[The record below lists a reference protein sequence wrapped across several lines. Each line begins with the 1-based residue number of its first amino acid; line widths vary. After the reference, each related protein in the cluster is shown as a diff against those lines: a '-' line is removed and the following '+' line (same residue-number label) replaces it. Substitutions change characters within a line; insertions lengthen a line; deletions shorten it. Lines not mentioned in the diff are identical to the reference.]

1 MMIPVSGLQ
10 NSNALSNVDE
20 SKGPKSY
27 QSLYTQVRNDNVP
40 RQSVAEEVVFA
51 RYEVKGFKR
60 GLKVPT

>member
-27 QSLYTQVRNDNVP
+27 QSLYTQVRNVNIP
-40 RQSVAEEVVFA
+40 RQHVAEEVVSA
-51 RYEVKGFKR
+51 RYEANGFKR